1 MFSFHNVAHFQER
14 INIHWKIKVTKKLL
28 SYLKEMRTFIQE
40 SCIKLILS
48 DSKVMYNVKKDYHKK
63 VLFWTLKD
71 PEKKNYH
78 LLNILWRNFPL
89 W

>member
-1 MFSFHNVAHFQER
+1 
-14 INIHWKIKVTKKLL
+14 
-28 SYLKEMRTFIQE
+28 MRTFIQG

-48 DSKVMYNVKKDYHKK
+48 DSKVMYNVKKKDYHKK

-78 LLNILWRNFPL
+78 LLNIYHRS
-89 W
+89 